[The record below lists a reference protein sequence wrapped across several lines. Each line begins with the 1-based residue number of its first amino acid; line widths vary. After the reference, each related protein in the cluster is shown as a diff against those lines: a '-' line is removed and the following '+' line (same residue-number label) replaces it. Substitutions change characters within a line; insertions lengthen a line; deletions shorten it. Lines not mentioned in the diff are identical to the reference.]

1 MKTVRIGHRG
11 FTLLEILVA
20 LAVLG
25 IAVVVVFQLFSANT
39 RSLSDSNEYAAAVV
53 RAETRMREILSS
65 EILKPQIW
73 TEMTGDGYR
82 IDVTVAE
89 TLQSRTEGLPV
100 QMFEVT
106 LALYWKRGPKE
117 KSITFSSMKLMTR
130 AV

>member
-1 MKTVRIGHRG
+1 MKTARIGNRG

-25 IAVVVVFQLFSANT
+25 IAVTVVFQLFSANT
-39 RSLSDSNEYAAAVV
+39 RSLFDSNEYAAAVV

-65 EILKPQIW
+65 EILKAQTW
-73 TEMTGDGYR
+73 TEITGDGYR

-100 QMFEVT
+100 QMFEVSLT
-106 LALYWKRGPKE
+106 LYWKRDSKE
-117 KSITFSSMKLMTR
+117 KSITFSSMKMMTR
-130 AV
+130 EV